1 MKANLQGEA
10 MSTRQ
15 TLPHAH
21 HNALTTA
28 ALAVLCSSTAW
39 AQTQVVKPPIAQYW
53 MDVATVS
60 MAGMDDMP
68 DMGALGG
75 LGGLFGGQASGRTA
89 GPGFGQTR
97 GMMPGRWLDLAVY
110 TQRKPAGTQATQ
122 AIPPGQAMGTSLVL
136 LPPPKE
142 TAKPTPQLPAT
153 PDTVEKD
160 EVPEQ
165 PKGRVLL
172 YWGCSD
178 TVRPGQP
185 KVLDFATASF
195 QDYGKFMA
203 GRSDRERGA
212 TAAPGHAIW
221 PNPQHGQKV
230 PKESSL
236 TGAHAVSG
244 EGIPP
249 GLQFA
254 IGQAQDFMPKLAIT
268 AQGGGAAAT
277 LLQWPAM
284 GHARAYFFNAMG
296 SSGNDMI
303 IWSSSDLPEPGWG
316 LINYASNANVD
327 KWLAEKVLLPATQA
341 QCAVPAGI
349 FAKADGAMVQG
360 IAYGNE
366 LNLAH
371 PPRPADP
378 KVAWAP
384 DWAARVRVKSTA
396 MLSLDDESRSTRRS
410 RGSTDQPTGSP
421 VPTSDAPIA
430 GTEQPAN
437 APRPAP
443 TAPAGLPG
451 IPPELGN
458 ALKGLFGR

>member
-1 MKANLQGEA
+1 MPAAPAPRLNKP
-10 MSTRQ
+10 T
-15 TLPHAH
+15 
-21 HNALTTA
+21 ALTA
-28 ALAVLCSSTAW
+28 ALALLCTGGAW
-39 AQTQVVKPPIAQYW
+39 AQPQVVKPPIAQYW

-60 MAGMDDMP
+60 MAGMEDMP

-75 LGGLFGGQASGRTA
+75 LGGLFGGQAGARAS

-110 TQRKPAGTQATQ
+110 TQRKPVGTQATQ
-122 AIPPGQAMGTSLVL
+122 AIPPGQAMGASLVL
-136 LPPPKE
+136 LPPVKE
-142 TAKPTPQLPAT
+142 TAKPTPQLPTT

-185 KVLDFATASF
+185 KVLDFATANF

-221 PNPQHGQKV
+221 PNPQHSQKV
-230 PKESSL
+230 PKEASL
-236 TGAHAVSG
+236 AGTHTVSG
-244 EGIPP
+244 EGIPQS
-249 GLQFA
+249 LQFA
-254 IGQAQDFMPKLAIT
+254 IGQAQDFMPKLAVT
-268 AQGGGAAAT
+268 AQGGGAGAT
-277 LLQWPAM
+277 QLQWPALA
-284 GHARAYFFNAMG
+284 HARAYFFNAMG
-296 SSGNDMI
+296 SSGDDMV

-327 KWLAEKVLLPATQA
+327 KWLAEKVLLPTAQT
-341 QCAVPAGI
+341 QCAIPAGV
-349 FAKADGAMVQG
+349 FAQADGAMVQG

-384 DWAARVRVKSTA
+384 EWAARVRVKSTA
-396 MLSLDDESRSTRRS
+396 MLSLEGDSRATRR
-410 RGSTDQPTGSP
+410 RPGR
-421 VPTSDAPIA
+421 AA
-430 GTEQPAN
+430 TEQEPAPVLADEAPAAEPVQPAH
-437 APRPAP
+437 APRSAP

-451 IPPELGN
+451 LPPELGN
-458 ALKGLFGR
+458 VLKGLFGR

>member
-1 MKANLQGEA
+1 MLC
-10 MSTRQ
+10 
-15 TLPHAH
+15 
-21 HNALTTA
+21 TA
-28 ALAVLCSSTAW
+28 TAW

-53 MDVATVS
+53 MDVATLS
-60 MAGMDDMP
+60 MVGMEDSP
-68 DMGALGG
+68 DMGSLGG

-110 TQRKPAGTQATQ
+110 TQRKPGGTQATQ

-153 PDTVEKD
+153 PDIIEKD

-165 PKGRVLL
+165 PKGRVLM

-212 TAAPGHAIW
+212 TAAPGHAVW
-221 PNPQHGQKV
+221 PNAQHSQKV
-230 PKESSL
+230 PKEASL
-236 TGAHAVSG
+236 AGAHAVSG

-254 IGQAQDFMPKLAIT
+254 IGQAQDFMPKLAVS

-277 LLQWPAM
+277 LLQWPTMA
-284 GHARAYFFNAMG
+284 HARAYFFNAMG
-296 SSGNDMI
+296 SNGDDMV

-316 LINYASNANVD
+316 LINYASNTNVD
-327 KWLAEKVLLPATQA
+327 KWLAEKVLLPATTT
-341 QCAVPAGI
+341 QCAVPADI
-349 FAKADGAMVQG
+349 FAQADGAMVQG

-371 PPRPADP
+371 PPRPTDP

-384 DWAARVRVKSTA
+384 EWAARVRVKSTA
-396 MLSLDDESRSTRRS
+396 MLSLDSERRSTRRQ
-410 RGSTDQPTGSP
+410 TTNMDLPTGMP
-421 VPTSDAPIA
+421 MPASDAPEA
-430 GTEQPAN
+430 GTQPPAS
-437 APRPAP
+437 APRPTPAAP
-443 TAPAGLPG
+443 TGLPA

-458 ALKGLFGR
+458 VLKGLFGR

>member
-1 MKANLQGEA
+1 
-10 MSTRQ
+10 MSAA
-15 TLPHAH
+15 HAPRL
-21 HNALTTA
+21 NNPTA
-28 ALAVLCSSTAW
+28 VATALAMLCTGGAW

-53 MDVATVS
+53 MDVATLS

-75 LGGLFGGQASGRTA
+75 LGGLSGLFGGQAGTRAA

-110 TQRKPAGTQATQ
+110 TQQKPAGTQATQ
-122 AIPPGQAMGTSLVL
+122 AIPPGQAMGASLVL
-136 LPPPKE
+136 LPPVRESSP
-142 TAKPTPQLPAT
+142 PTRPT
-153 PDTVEKD
+153 DTVEKND
-160 EVPEQ
+160 VPEQ

-203 GRSDRERGA
+203 GRADRERGA
-212 TAAPGHAIW
+212 TAAPGHAVW
-221 PNPQHGQKV
+221 PNPQHSQKV
-230 PKESSL
+230 PKDASL

-249 GLQFA
+249 SLQFA

-277 LLQWPAM
+277 QLQWPALP
-284 GHARAYFFNAMG
+284 HARAYFFNAMG
-296 SSGNDMI
+296 SNGNDMI
-303 IWSSSDLPEPGWG
+303 IWSASDLPEPGWG

-327 KWLAEKVLLPATQA
+327 KWLADKVLLPTTQT
-341 QCAVPAGI
+341 QCAIPAGV
-349 FAKADGAMVQG
+349 FAQADGGMVQG

-371 PPRPADP
+371 PPRPADR

-384 DWAARVRVKSTA
+384 EWTARIRVKSAA
-396 MLSLDDESRSTRRS
+396 MLPLDGDDRNRRTGGRTGRAS
-410 RGSTDQPTGSP
+410 PLATPTPQP
-421 VPTSDAPIA
+421 DDD
-430 GTEQPAN
+430 
-437 APRPAP
+437 AP
-443 TAPAGLPG
+443 TAGTGAGQPGNTPQPSPAGLPG
-451 IPPELGN
+451 MPALGN
-458 ALKGLFGR
+458 VLKGLFGR

>member
-1 MKANLQGEA
+1 MPAA
-10 MSTRQ
+10 
-15 TLPHAH
+15 HAPRL
-21 HNALTTA
+21 NRPTA
-28 ALAVLCSSTAW
+28 VATALALLCTGGVW

-53 MDVATVS
+53 MDVATLS

-68 DMGALGG
+68 DMGAMGG
-75 LGGLFGGQASGRTA
+75 LGGLFGGQAGGRAA

-110 TQRKPAGTQATQ
+110 TQLKPAGTQATQ
-122 AIPPGQAMGTSLVL
+122 AIPPGQAMGASLVL
-136 LPPPKE
+136 LPPARESAQPMPKL
-142 TAKPTPQLPAT
+142 PSTPE
-153 PDTVEKD
+153 TVEKD

-221 PNPQHGQKV
+221 PNPQHSQKV
-230 PKESSL
+230 PKDASL

-249 GLQFA
+249 SLQFA
-254 IGQAQDFMPKLAIT
+254 IGQAQDFMPKLAVT

-277 LLQWPAM
+277 QLQWPALA
-284 GHARAYFFNAMG
+284 HARAYFFNAMG
-296 SSGNDMI
+296 SSGNDMV
-303 IWSSSDLPEPGWG
+303 IWSSSDVPEPGWG
-316 LINYASNANVD
+316 LINYASNTNVD
-327 KWLAEKVLLPATQA
+327 KWLGEKVLLPTTQT
-341 QCAVPAGI
+341 QCAIPAGV
-349 FAKADGAMVQG
+349 FAQAEGGMVQG

-371 PPRPADP
+371 PPRPADR

-384 DWAARVRVKSTA
+384 EWTARIRVKSAA
-396 MLSLDDESRSTRRS
+396 MLSLEGDE
-410 RGSTDQPTGSP
+410 RGSRRTGGRTGRASPPTAP
-421 VPTSDAPIA
+421 FPADDAPA
-430 GTEQPAN
+430 AAATGTGQPGS
-437 APRPAP
+437 APQQSPN
-443 TAPAGLPG
+443 APAGLPG
-451 IPPELGN
+451 MPELGN
-458 ALKGLFGR
+458 VLKGLFGR